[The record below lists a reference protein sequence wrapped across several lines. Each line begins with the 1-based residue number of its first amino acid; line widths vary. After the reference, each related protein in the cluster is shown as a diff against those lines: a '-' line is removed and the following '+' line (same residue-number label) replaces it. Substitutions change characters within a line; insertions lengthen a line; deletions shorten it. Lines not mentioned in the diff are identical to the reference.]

1 MANKIQPLGENVLVK
16 VKKQEKKTQS
26 GIVLPDTADDEKP
39 QIGEVVGVGDDN
51 EKIKV
56 RVGQSIIFAKYTGTE
71 IKLDNEEYL
80 ILKSED
86 ILAVIETV
94 E

>member
-1 MANKIQPLGENVLVK
+1 MNSKITPLGDNVLVK
-16 VKKQEKKTQS
+16 MKKQEKKTKS

-39 QIGEVVGVGDDN
+39 QIGEVVSVGDD
-51 EKIKV
+51 EKKIKV
-56 RVGQSIIFAKYTGTE
+56 KAGQNIIFAKYTGTE

-86 ILAVIETV
+86 ILAVV

>member
-1 MANKIQPLGENVLVK
+1 MTDKIKPLGENVLIK
-16 VKKQEKKTQS
+16 MRKQERKTKS

-39 QIGEVVGVGDDN
+39 QIGEVIAVGDDSK
-51 EKIKV
+51 KIKV
-56 RVGQSIIFAKYTGTE
+56 KAGDKIIFAKYSGTE
-71 IKLDNEEYL
+71 IKVDNEEFL

-86 ILAVIETV
+86 ILAVV

>member
-1 MANKIQPLGENVLVK
+1 MANVTPLGDNVLVK
-16 VKKQEKKTQS
+16 VKKQEKKTKS
-26 GIVLPDTADDEKP
+26 GLVLPDTADDEKP
-39 QIGEVVGVGDDN
+39 QIGEVVAVGDDG
-51 EKIKV
+51 EKVKV
-56 RVGQSIIFAKYTGTE
+56 KVGQNIIFAKYTGTE

-86 ILAVIETV
+86 ILAVV

>member
-1 MANKIQPLGENVLVK
+1 MTDKIKPLGDNVLVK
-16 VKKQEKKTQS
+16 VKKQEKRTKS

-39 QIGEVVGVGDDN
+39 QIGEVIAVGTDEKKIQVKAGD
-51 EKIKV
+51 K
-56 RVGQSIIFAKYTGTE
+56 IIFAKYSGSE
-71 IKLDNEEYL
+71 IKIDEEEYL

-86 ILAVIETV
+86 ILAVV

>member
-1 MANKIQPLGENVLVK
+1 MTDKIKPLGDNVLVK
-16 VKKQEKKTQS
+16 MRKQERKTKS

-39 QIGEVVGVGDDN
+39 QIGEVMAVGDDSK
-51 EKIKV
+51 KI
-56 RVGQSIIFAKYTGTE
+56 RVKAGDKIIFAKYSGTE
-71 IKLDNEEYL
+71 IKIDNEEYL

-86 ILAVIETV
+86 ILAIV

>member
-1 MANKIQPLGENVLVK
+1 MSDKIKPLGDNVLVRMR
-16 VKKQEKKTQS
+16 KQERKTKS

-39 QIGEVVGVGDDN
+39 QIGEVMAVGDDSK
-51 EKIKV
+51 KIKV
-56 RVGQSIIFAKYTGTE
+56 KAGDKIIFAKYSGTE
-71 IKLDNEEYL
+71 IKIDNEEFL

-86 ILAVIETV
+86 ILAVV

>member
-1 MANKIQPLGENVLVK
+1 MSLKVRPLGDNVLVK
-16 VKKQEKKTQS
+16 VKKQEKKTKS
-26 GIVLPDTADDEKP
+26 GIVLPDTAEDEKP
-39 QIGEVVGVGDDN
+39 QKGKVVAVGDDA

-56 RVGQSIIFAKYTGTE
+56 KEGEIIIFARYAGAEVKIDE
-71 IKLDNEEYL
+71 DQYL

-86 ILAVIETV
+86 ILAVIE

>member
-1 MANKIQPLGENVLVK
+1 MTDKIKPLGDNVLVK
-16 VKKQEKKTQS
+16 MKKQEKKTQS

-39 QIGEVVGVGDDN
+39 QIGEVVAVGEDSK
-51 EKIKV
+51 KIKV
-56 RVGQSIIFAKYTGTE
+56 KAGDKIIFAKYSGTE
-71 IKLDNEEYL
+71 IKIDNEEYL

-86 ILAVIETV
+86 ILAVV

>member
-1 MANKIQPLGENVLVK
+1 MPSKINPLGDNVLVK
-16 VKKQEKKTQS
+16 VQKQEKKTKS
-26 GIVLPDTADDEKP
+26 GLVLPDTTDEKP
-39 QIGEVVGVGDDN
+39 QIGEVVAVGDDN

-56 RVGQSIIFAKYTGTE
+56 KVGQNIIFAKYTGTE

-86 ILAVIETV
+86 VLAIV

>member
-1 MANKIQPLGENVLVK
+1 MDKKIKPLGDNVLVK
-16 VKKQEKKTQS
+16 VKKQEKKTKS

-39 QIGEVVGVGDDN
+39 QIGEIVAVGDDN

-56 RVGQSIIFAKYTGTE
+56 KVGENIIFAKYSGTE

-86 ILAVIETV
+86 ILAVV
-94 E
+94 G

>member
-1 MANKIQPLGENVLVK
+1 MDNKIQPLGENVLVK
-16 VKKQEKKTQS
+16 VKKQEKKTKS
-26 GIVLPDTADDEKP
+26 GLVLPDTADDEKP
-39 QIGEVVGVGDDN
+39 QIGEVVAVGDDN

-56 RVGQSIIFAKYTGTE
+56 KVGQNIIFAKYTGTE

-86 ILAVIETV
+86 ILAVLEA

>member
-1 MANKIQPLGENVLVK
+1 MLVK
-16 VKKQEKKTQS
+16 VKKQEKRTKS

-39 QIGEVVGVGDDN
+39 QIGEVIAVGTDEKKIQVKAGD
-51 EKIKV
+51 K
-56 RVGQSIIFAKYTGTE
+56 IIFAKYSGSE
-71 IKLDNEEYL
+71 IKIDEEEYL

-86 ILAVIETV
+86 ILAVV

>member
-1 MANKIQPLGENVLVK
+1 MGSSISPLGDNVLVK
-16 VKKQEKKTQS
+16 VQKMEKKTKS
-26 GIVLPDTADDEKP
+26 GIVLPESADDEKP
-39 QIGEVVGVGDDN
+39 QIGEVMAVGDDN

-56 RVGQSIIFAKYTGTE
+56 RIGQKIIFAKYTGTE

-86 ILAVIETV
+86 ILAVVQQGE
-94 E
+94 

>member
-1 MANKIQPLGENVLVK
+1 MTDKIKPLGDNVLVK
-16 VKKQEKKTQS
+16 MKKQEKKTQS

-39 QIGEVVGVGDDN
+39 QIGEVIAVGDDSK
-51 EKIKV
+51 KIKV
-56 RVGQSIIFAKYTGTE
+56 KAGEKIIFAKYSGTE
-71 IKLDNEEYL
+71 IKIDNEEYL

-86 ILAVIETV
+86 ILAIV